1 MNKTRMG
8 KRAASL
14 LLSLVMM
21 LSLLPTAAYAAMADG
36 VDTQGAIV
44 SENGTDVSDDSN
56 SSGNT
61 DDLQVGGSE
70 GNGDTGAQ
78 QVGDSSGSGTAGDT
92 TGAEGGA
99 DPTDSANEN
108 DSTLVTPSN
117 RVEVNGT
124 VYDTLEAAIAAAEP
138 VNGVITYEIYG
149 KVEANSTES
158 WIEVLKAGLT
168 DVTKVAFVGKTDD
181 AEISITNSTSVLAD
195 QNYDIDVSFVD
206 LTLSHS
212 NGAWVGDIGHATE
225 YFTCV
230 LRNTDAANNT
240 VTYTNCTFPNGACN
254 NQYGKT
260 VFVNCEFT
268 NTTSGKY
275 NLWNYGGTTEITKS
289 AFTGTRGIKTYNEG
303 TLAESPEVAIKD
315 TTFTGLT
322 EKAAIVASKPTDIKL
337 DSISATECTKGVFQK
352 DIEGSADAEKVTIE
366 ANGSGISGN
375 FNVTAEKTTEA
386 AKDEF
391 NITAGSFTAE
401 VPSDYCAEGFTIE
414 KKADGS
420 YGVKENQPSANVAK
434 VGDTEYATLGEAI
447 AALSSRSYTL
457 ELLDESAWDVA
468 TPVYWAAGS
477 ESGYVATL
485 ADALTA
491 AYMANA
497 GGITIVCRPGTD
509 VGKLTHGHVAD
520 NITIY
525 GNNAYISSGECDLE
539 VDTYMFSRD
548 TGKQVTTGGAYLDK
562 DITVTA
568 YELDNLGVWGQRHT
582 GHKVTVNL
590 TDCDSVHGITVQRVY
605 ISGTTGVND
614 ITLTGCDFG
623 TKATS
628 VYSNADGKVVI
639 DNCSFTGAQVP
650 VNFNHKA
657 NGTQTVTVQNSKFT
671 NCGDNGDWKQ
681 FAAPVRFV
689 NSGSG
694 TMNTTVGTCT
704 FTDTVGGNGDIL
716 LGDGREG
723 EKSNNVS
730 LTVENTAA
738 NVQAQQPGY
747 YAKNGTTDESKQG
760 TKNVAADD
768 KLTTSV
774 TQLMPSSE
782 TTYVAEVKGVKYK
795 SLQAAIDKAGRN
807 ATVKLLADTREN
819 VTIAEMMTLDLNGHT
834 LNGGQVKAKPALTV
848 TARVTVKDSS
858 AAKTGT
864 IMREDTAENSGV
876 SSHYVIDI
884 QGKGWLTF
892 ESGNVK
898 NNSGTDSG
906 KGASLVRVGDDSVD
920 KYPGLNIKGG
930 TFTQDNFIVI
940 KVDSGDLFLN
950 GGTLNSAN
958 SYAVE
963 NWHRAAIKGGTV
975 NGTVAA
981 WTYSGGHNS
990 TLTISGGTVNDN
1002 VASVSYDKAEG
1013 KVAKVSI
1020 TGGTVTGTLGTYT
1033 YGNGLIPIE
1042 DPAKATIAVTGGTF
1056 SKDPSKYVV
1065 ENSGVTPNGDG
1076 TFGVAKAYL
1085 AKVGDTSYYT
1095 MDEAFKAQTASG
1107 KAIVLLRDYTTGST
1121 FSSGSIN
1128 RTVDLADH
1136 TWTCTGKDANSAAF
1150 EINYPDVTL
1159 TVKNGK
1165 VVSSQLVGLI
1175 PSAMGGTIKYDNSGL
1190 VFEDVVMETS
1200 ARSGIETNGNNT
1212 NDTVTLR
1219 NSTLNVPNGFGI
1231 YFPSSGTLTIDNS
1244 VINAQTMGVQV
1255 CAGSLNISGAKTAI
1269 TVSGDGIDKTINDG
1283 AIEDGAAISIVNRT
1297 GYKGLSKIEVE
1308 GGKFTAK
1315 GGNAAVKAYNWKDLT
1330 PSDFTQNDKVSVS
1343 GGTFSSAVD
1352 KSLCADGYIPTQNA
1366 DGTFG
1371 VKVGADGYVEDENGN
1386 VTISTAEGLFYF
1398 AKKVNAGNNFAGK
1411 TVTLA
1416 NNIDLNNEKWTPIGI
1431 YGTQATWFKGTFDG
1445 QNHAVTGL
1453 KVEESRKNGVGFF
1466 SKVYTGTIKN
1476 LTVEGSVSAPGCTYV
1491 GGIVGHGYATI
1502 TNCTFKGTVSGSGA
1516 AQVGGIAG
1524 SGGFTVD
1531 RCSVYGDV
1539 SAGCWAGGIVGN
1551 CQDGGA
1557 YTNCYVEG
1565 TISSESTFWGG
1576 GAAGITPVPLY
1587 PSQVI
1592 SGCYSNTVVKVAG
1605 EEVNCPIIAA
1615 YNNPLDYKG
1624 YSGGLKIYNNS
1635 WNKQKNSNDSYP
1647 IYAEK
1652 DGKGGVLM
1660 EGMTAARDNS
1670 LIMLEDDLNYVTGDL
1685 SKVRIMAGSSVT
1697 QAQIDALAV
1706 ASVGDSKY
1714 QFLTE
1719 AINAAQDG
1727 QTVRLLADVAEDV
1740 VISKSIALD
1749 LGGKTLTN
1757 TNAGKATIS
1766 VQSGTVTV
1774 KNGNVVGGNDYYNI
1788 EVTKGSN
1795 ANLTLT
1801 DVAATAG
1808 NTGSSMIDNW
1818 GTLTIT
1824 SGTYT
1829 GGLDTVKN
1837 EPSAKLNITG
1847 GTFTLTKGNSN
1858 GFTGVVFNYGELTIS
1873 GGEFIQSDKSAPYGQ
1888 AQVIHTDKDKNGS
1901 AAPST
1906 VITGGTFK
1914 NLCTRTTA
1922 WTVRATNAADGA
1934 TKVSGGAFNKEV
1946 KDYYCADG
1954 FIPTKNADGTY
1965 GVKEGKFV
1973 AEVGSKKYETLADA
1987 IRLATKGKT
1996 VKLLADVEQNTQLTI
2011 NKSITLDL
2019 NGKTIRNTVDIWGDK
2034 ANAILSITNG
2044 AKVTITGNGTIDAK
2058 ENDCYTINVAKGDLT
2073 IENGTFYG
2081 NVSVVQVEEGTLSV
2095 KGGTFDLHQK
2105 WEGSSKYLFNCI
2117 DSEFTSGNA
2126 KVAIS
2131 GGTFVGFDPNVSPEQ
2146 KVDGKTPSFA
2156 APGVGITKN
2165 ENGSFTAAAGMT
2177 AQILDKDGNSV
2188 KAYNTL
2194 AEAVAAAQD
2203 GQTVRLLADVTL
2215 NEQIATGKA
2224 ITIDGQSKYTI
2235 KTVKKLASVDGKAG
2249 MFYRT
2254 QSAKGTLTFLNVT
2267 LDGGGVSKI
2276 FLNEGGAGETV
2287 FDGVTSTNGGGIAY
2301 GSGIHIS
2308 GGGSHATI
2316 RNSTLTGSTG
2326 TMELN
2331 DANYYAAN
2339 DLWVGGNVYV
2349 TVENSVIGNVF
2360 VNSAPSAT
2368 ATNGVVHGQLTI
2380 TGEKTKI
2387 TYLSGE
2393 EEAADKLDKFG
2404 NNGSL
2409 VKIDSGYVEK
2419 VFDKGSYAISGGTF
2433 KTEVKKEWCAAGY
2446 VPTQNGD
2453 GTYGVAEGK
2462 FTVQVTSRTTG
2473 SDSPVANVAGGGSDI
2488 TYAVGT
2494 TVTASAI
2501 SGYKFV
2507 GWFVNEYTG
2516 TAYSTDLTCEVKP
2529 TDDWTM
2535 IAVYEPISG
2544 GKFWLNVTAS
2554 EFTVNGGAV
2563 QDSYLYEQF
2572 AVGASVTVNFTG
2584 SENFLYWVNASN
2596 KVVSTEKSYT
2606 FVMGSE
2612 TTLKAVYGKA
2622 RQNQATVVFISHS
2635 DQIISSK
2642 EYTTNDTIQFP
2653 VPPIKMGCTFTGWS
2667 MTEAEI
2673 RAAMANNSGIIQVRA
2688 RYTEPSIACKVTVI
2702 YPDGIGN
2709 DVVNA
2714 VVGKAVNV
2722 TAKDI
2727 EGKTFSYW
2735 TDNAGNVLGYTK
2747 TLNLA
2752 PSGDMTVKAVYD
2764 EAAEAKPVITISEV
2778 SATTANESYVVTFM
2792 ATRAVPDGYKVVKQG
2807 ILWSRDAVCGEDG
2820 AAAYMQFDSN
2830 GKLPTGVNAY
2840 IGNSLELNG
2849 VTRLDITTK
2858 YNDRTFYGRGYM
2870 VLESDAGELLYI
2882 YTNTIESGSYDSLT
2896 K

>member
-1 MNKTRMG
+1 MDKTRMG
-8 KRAASL
+8 KRVASL

-21 LSLLPTAAYAAMADG
+21 LSLLPTAAYATMADG
-36 VDTQGAIV
+36 VETQGAIV
-44 SENGTDVSDDSN
+44 SENGTGVSDDSN

-61 DDLQVGGSE
+61 DDLQVGGSK
-70 GNGDTGAQ
+70 D
-78 QVGDSSGSGTAGDT
+78 SGTADDT

-99 DPTDSANEN
+99 DPTDSVNGN
-108 DSTLVTPSN
+108 DSADPQDDGDAVLPVASSVVSTSEELV
-117 RVEVNGT
+117 
-124 VYDTLEAAIAAAEP
+124 AAIAAANDGDTITLGEGEFTTYGNTSP
-138 VNGVITYEIYG
+138 KKSLTFVGAGTGTVWTIGNLSKDVKGEGNGDCSFDGCETITFQ
-149 KVEANSTES
+149 NMT
-158 WIEVLKAGLT
+158 LKSDGADYRGFIRISNTAVKKCTL
-168 DVTKVAFVGKTDD
+168 VGKTAYWGYETAKFEDSTFNAPVGDYALWDYSTKAMTFEGCTFNISGKGVNVYVEQPSTD
-181 AEISITNSTSVLAD
+181 ARTVEVNGCTVNSDKAGKAFLNIKNSTQAF
-195 QNYDIDVSFVD
+195 DV
-206 LTLSHS
+206 TLS
-212 NGAWVGDIGHATE
+212 GT
-225 YFTCV
+225 
-230 LRNTDAANNT
+230 NT
-240 VTYTNCTFPNGACN
+240 VT
-254 NQYGKT
+254 
-260 VFVNCEFT
+260 
-268 NTTSGKY
+268 
-275 NLWNYGGTTEITKS
+275 
-289 AFTGTRGIKTYNEG
+289 
-303 TLAESPEVAIKD
+303 
-315 TTFTGLT
+315 GL
-322 EKAAIVASKPTDIKL
+322 
-337 DSISATECTKGVFQK
+337 
-352 DIEGSADAEKVTIE
+352 E
-366 ANGSGISGN
+366 ANGTTGSALYQ
-375 FNVTAEKTTEA
+375 VETTEVTETTGKPVA
-386 AKDEF
+386 VKA
-391 NITAGSFTAE
+391 
-401 VPSDYCAEGFTIE
+401 
-414 KKADGS
+414 KAD
-420 YGVKENQPSANVAK
+420 
-434 VGDTEYATLGEAI
+434 D
-447 AALSSRSYTL
+447 
-457 ELLDESAWDVA
+457 
-468 TPVYWAAGS
+468 
-477 ESGYVATL
+477 
-485 ADALTA
+485 
-491 AYMANA
+491 
-497 GGITIVCRPGTD
+497 GT
-509 VGKLTHGHVAD
+509 
-520 NITIY
+520 
-525 GNNAYISSGECDLE
+525 
-539 VDTYMFSRD
+539 
-548 TGKQVTTGGAYLDK
+548 VTTL
-562 DITVTA
+562 
-568 YELDNLGVWGQRHT
+568 YE
-582 GHKVTVNL
+582 
-590 TDCDSVHGITVQRVY
+590 
-605 ISGTTGVND
+605 
-614 ITLTGCDFG
+614 
-623 TKATS
+623 
-628 VYSNADGKVVI
+628 GK
-639 DNCSFTGAQVP
+639 
-650 VNFNHKA
+650 
-657 NGTQTVTVQNSKFT
+657 
-671 NCGDNGDWKQ
+671 
-681 FAAPVRFV
+681 
-689 NSGSG
+689 
-694 TMNTTVGTCT
+694 
-704 FTDTVGGNGDIL
+704 
-716 LGDGREG
+716 E
-723 EKSNNVS
+723 
-730 LTVENTAA
+730 TVEA
-738 NVQAQQPGY
+738 
-747 YAKNGTTDESKQG
+747 S
-760 TKNVAADD
+760 
-768 KLTTSV
+768 
-774 TQLMPSSE
+774 
-782 TTYVAEVKGVKYK
+782 VAEVNGAKYK
-795 SLQAAIDKAGRN
+795 SLQAAVDAAKSG
-807 ATVKLLADTREN
+807 ATVTLLADTREN

-975 NGTVAA
+975 NGT
-981 WTYSGGHNS
+981 
-990 TLTISGGTVNDN
+990 

-1231 YFPSSGTLTIDNS
+1231 YFPSSDTLTIDNS

-1624 YSGGLKIYNNS
+1624 YSGGLKIYDNS

-1774 KNGNVVGGNDYYNI
+1774 KNGNVKGGTGYYNI
-1788 EVTKGSN
+1788 EAKKD

-1808 NTGSSMIDNW
+1808 NTDSSMIDNW

-1829 GGLDTVKN
+1829 GGLNVVKSEEGSVLNISGGTFTRETAPRWGITGTV
-1837 EPSAKLNITG
+1837 LVYGTTTITG
-1847 GTFTLTKGNSN
+1847 GTFNEKSTSTNARVVV
-1858 GFTGVVFNYGELTIS
+1858 TGRVDGYDS
-1873 GGEFIQSDKSAPYGQ
+1873 
-1888 AQVIHTDKDKNGS
+1888 
-1901 AAPST
+1901 
-1906 VITGGTFK
+1906 ITYVKGGTF
-1914 NLCTRTTA
+1914 NGNGNNVFHHLRPA
-1922 WTVRATNAADGA
+1922 QADDSFE
-1934 TKVSGGAFNKEV
+1934 VSGGTFNKSIP
-1946 KDYYCADG
+1946 DYYCADG
-1954 FIPTKNADGTY
+1954 FIPTKNAGGTY
-1965 GVKEGKFV
+1965 GVKEGQYV
-1973 AEVGSKKYETLADA
+1973 AKVGSKKYETLADA
-1987 IRLATKGKT
+1987 IRLAAKGKT
-1996 VKLLADVEQNTQLTI
+1996 ITLLADVEQNTQLTI

-2058 ENDCYTINVAKGDLT
+2058 ENDCYTINVVKGDLT

-2105 WEGSSKYLFNCI
+2105 WEGSSMYLFNCI
-2117 DSEFTSGNA
+2117 DEAYVDGSAN
-2126 KVAIS
+2126 VAIS

-2146 KVDGKTPSFA
+2146 KVDGKVPSFA
-2156 APGVGITKN
+2156 APGVGITRN
-2165 ENGSFTAAAGMT
+2165 ADGSFTAVDGMT

-2188 KAYNTL
+2188 KAYRTL
-2194 AEAVAAAQD
+2194 AEAVAAAED

-2215 NEQIATGKA
+2215 DAQIATGKA

-2235 KTVKKLASVDGKAG
+2235 RAAKLLVSADNKAG

-2254 QSAKGTLTFLNVT
+2254 GSANGTLTFLNVT
-2267 LDGGGVSKI
+2267 LDGNGVSKI

-2287 FDGVTSTNGGGIAY
+2287 FDGVTSTNGGGWAY

-2331 DANYYAAN
+2331 NANYYAAN

-2349 TVENSVIGNVF
+2349 TVENSVIGTVF

-2380 TGEKTKI
+2380 TGESTKI

-2393 EEAADKLDKFG
+2393 EESADKLDKFG

-2433 KTEVKKEWCAAGY
+2433 ETVVKKEWCAAGY
-2446 VPTQNGD
+2446 VPADNGN
-2453 GTYGVAEGK
+2453 GTYGVEEGK
-2462 FTVQVTSRTTG
+2462 FTVMVTSRTTG
-2473 SDSPVANVAGGGSDI
+2473 SNSPVANVAGGGSDI
-2488 TYAVGT
+2488 TYAQGT

-2501 SGYKFV
+2501 SGYNFV

-2516 TAYSTDLTCEVKP
+2516 TPYSTDLTCEVKP

-2544 GKFWLNVTAS
+2544 GKFWLTVTAS

-2596 KVVSTEKSYT
+2596 KVVSTDKSYT
-2606 FVMGSE
+2606 FIMGSE

-2642 EYTTNDTIQFP
+2642 AYTTADTIQFP

-2688 RYTEPSIACKVTVI
+2688 LYTNPSIACKVTVV
-2702 YPDGIGN
+2702 YPEGTDN
-2709 DVVNA
+2709 QVVDA

-2764 EAAEAKPVITISEV
+2764 EAAEAKPVISMTAIDASAGNGYWVV
-2778 SATTANESYVVTFM
+2778 SFT
-2792 ATRAVPDGYKVVKQG
+2792 ATRAVPAGYEMVKQG
-2807 ILWSRDAVCGEDG
+2807 ILYSLDSRCAGEAGKDYLKLTADG
-2820 AAAYMQFDSN
+2820 TVPEGVYEYS
-2830 GKLPTGVNAY
+2830 GKDQA
-2840 IGNSLELNG
+2840 LNG
-2849 VTRLDITTK
+2849 VTRFNGKVGTADTTL
-2858 YNDRTFYGRGYM
+2858 YGRGYM
-2870 VLESDAGELLYI
+2870 ILKNSAGEVLYV
-2882 YTNTIESGSYDSLT
+2882 YADTILSGSYNSL
-2896 K
+2896 KK